1 MSRLPE
7 DIISVL
13 SHVAPIFSARVWPQA
28 QTLLI
33 GALLAPGKRTVS
45 AVLEVMGLGAQP
57 PFQTYHRLLNR
68 CVWSP
73 MAGSPR
79 LLALLV
85 ATFAPTGWIVL
96 GLDDTIER
104 RRGDHIRAKGIY
116 RDPVR
121 SSRHHVVKASG
132 LRWLSLMRLTPM
144 GWADRLWALPFMSVL
159 CPSQRYYT
167 QRGRPAVSLL
177 QRAQSMLRVV
187 ARWLPGRRMVVVADS
202 SFAALAFL
210 DAVASYVTVVTRLRL
225 DAALY
230 TPAPPRSAH
239 QVGRPRCKGSRLPAL
254 QHHLDDPDTPWQTMT
269 IHRWYGRRRRTVE
282 VYSQTAV
289 WYHTGLPPVPIR
301 WLLIRDPHHTFA
313 PQALLSTHL
322 CLSPRQILTFFMQRW
337 AVETTFEEARAHLG
351 METQRQWNDRA
362 IARTTPV
369 LLALFSLVTLIAHR
383 WVKKRAQG
391 CHATAWYKKVKPT
404 FADALA
410 GIRKQI
416 WATFSTTQPQ
426 DDMVKIPRALFNRL
440 IHTVCY
446 PT

>member
-45 AVLEVMGLGAQP
+45 AVLEVMGLGAEPQ
-57 PFQTYHRLLNR
+57 FQTYHRLLNR

-73 MAGSPR
+73 MAGSQR
-79 LLALLV
+79 LLGLLV

-96 GLDDTIER
+96 GWDDTIER

-121 SSRHHVVKASG
+121 SSRHPVVKASG

-301 WLLIRDPHHTFA
+301 WLLLRDPHPTFA
-313 PQALLSTHL
+313 PQALRSTHR
-322 CLSPRQILTFFMQRW
+322 CLSPRQILPFFMQRW

-351 METQRQWNDRA
+351 METQRQGNDRA

>member
-13 SHVAPIFSARVWPQA
+13 SQLAPIFSVRVWPQA
-28 QTLLI
+28 QTLLL

-45 AVLEVMGLGAQP
+45 AVLEVMGLAAEPQ
-57 PFQTYHRLLNR
+57 FQTYHRLLNR

-73 MAGSPR
+73 MAGSQR

-132 LRWLSLMRLTPM
+132 LRWLSLMLLTPM

-177 QRAQSMLRVV
+177 QRAQSMLHVV
-187 ARWLPGRRMVVVADS
+187 AGWLPGRRMVVVADS

-230 TPAPPRSAH
+230 APAPPRSAH
-239 QVGRPRCKGSRLPAL
+239 QVGRPRCKGPRVPSL
-254 QHHLDDPDTPWQTMT
+254 QHHLDDPDTPWQPLT
-269 IHRWYGRRRRTVE
+269 IPRWYGRKRRTVE

-313 PQALLSTHL
+313 PQALLSTHRS
-322 CLSPRQILTFFMQRW
+322 LSPRQMLTFFTQRW

-351 METQRQWNDRA
+351 LETQRQWNDRA

-391 CHATAWYKKVKPT
+391 WHATAWYKKVKPT

-410 GIRKQI
+410 GVRKQI

-426 DDMVKIPRALFNRL
+426 DDMVEIPRALLNRL

-446 PT
+446 AT

>member
-13 SHVAPIFSARVWPQA
+13 SQLAPIFSVRVWPQA
-28 QTLLI
+28 QTLLL

-45 AVLEVMGLGAQP
+45 AVLEVMGLAAEPQ
-57 PFQTYHRLLNR
+57 FQTYHRLLNR

-73 MAGSPR
+73 MAGSQR

-104 RRGDHIRAKGIY
+104 RRGAHIRAKGIY

-132 LRWLSLMRLTPM
+132 LRWLSWMLLTPM

-167 QRGRPAVSLL
+167 QRGRPAGSLL
-177 QRAQSMLRVV
+177 QRAQSMLHVV
-187 ARWLPGRRMVVVADS
+187 AGWLPGRRMVVVADS

-239 QVGRPRCKGSRLPAL
+239 QVGRPRCKGSRLPSL
-254 QHHLDDPDTPWQTMT
+254 QHHLDDPDTPWQTIT
-269 IHRWYGRRRRTVE
+269 IPRWYGRRRTVE
-282 VYSQTAV
+282 VYSQTAI

-313 PQALLSTHL
+313 PQALRSTHL
-322 CLSPRQILTFFMQRW
+322 RLSPRQMLTFF
-337 AVETTFEEARAHLG
+337 
-351 METQRQWNDRA
+351 
-362 IARTTPV
+362 I
-369 LLALFSLVTLIAHR
+369 
-383 WVKKRAQG
+383 
-391 CHATAWYKKVKPT
+391 
-404 FADALA
+404 
-410 GIRKQI
+410 
-416 WATFSTTQPQ
+416 
-426 DDMVKIPRALFNRL
+426 
-440 IHTVCY
+440 
-446 PT
+446 